1 MKQQEFETKVAIRKA
16 EFAIRKEALK
26 KGVYLAGVDKK
37 LKKQDALTLLRAE
50 LHAGN
55 KALAELVP
63 KKTKA
68 KKITYAAY
76 DIQRIVKKK
85 LQTFKSDL
93 FDAESAQVSFE
104 IKDGTV
110 HITAS
115 VRAK

>member
-1 MKQQEFETKVAIRKA
+1 MNQQEFETKVAIRKA
-16 EFAIRKEALK
+16 EYEIRREALK
-26 KGVYLAGVDKK
+26 KGVYLSGVDKK
-37 LKKQDALTLLRAE
+37 LKKPEALSLLRAE

-68 KKITYAAY
+68 KKISYAAY
-76 DIQRIVKKK
+76 DLQRIVKKI
-85 LQTFKSDL
+85 LQTFKADI

-104 IKDGTV
+104 IKEGAI